1 MASRLAAVPLPACVT
16 RQPNG
21 ERGKRGILISH
32 MERNIVKYQQVINL
46 LANGG
51 KNPTT
56 GFWESSYDKTTVI
69 MDALIINKASQ
80 PVAEVS
86 EWLGDGSF

>member
-16 RQPNG
+16 RQPYG

-46 LANGG
+46 WGQ
-51 KNPTT
+51 
-56 GFWESSYDKTTVI
+56 KTYYR
-69 MDALIINKASQ
+69 L
-80 PVAEVS
+80 
-86 EWLGDGSF
+86 LGIQL

>member
-16 RQPNG
+16 RQPYG

-46 LANGG
+46 WGQ
-51 KNPTT
+51 KNLLQAFGNP
-56 GFWESSYDKTTVI
+56 VI
-69 MDALIINKASQ
+69 TRLQ
-80 PVAEVS
+80 
-86 EWLGDGSF
+86 